1 MLEHRVLNVITDR
14 GYQILFLRRKT
25 SPHQNMEGASTLKF
39 QIYYFYFTY
48 L

>member
-1 MLEHRVLNVITDR
+1 MTVFAN
-14 GYQILFLRRKT
+14 T

-39 QIYYFYFTY
+39 QIYYFCFLY